1 MNGMAQQQDQ
11 QTVQIAGFI
20 QNFKTVT
27 TRTGKPMAIFT
38 IGNIPVKC
46 FDLTV
51 SNAEAWASTGTKI
64 VATGHFSNHQGKPEL
79 VAGGIAPV
87 PPGKGHA
94 DVQTAFSQAGSAD
107 KSVQRQVSTRETSM
121 ITENLSG
128 CVSNL
133 KIVATQSRRLMITF
147 KIGNASC
154 KAFGE
159 LASAI
164 QKTEGKQI
172 EVTARKGGFLGGT
185 EYAIETVKAI
195 DGVLVDLRDG
205 RTTTPGQHISK
216 KVETQEAAKAKVP
229 LDPELTVLEGKIG
242 SLRDIPTSSGLR
254 KAVFTIDGRPCKA
267 LGSHADGLLAR
278 YKDGDYT
285 HAEGYVE
292 NGPYGAEFVAS
303 KGWRLD
309 TNETKTQPTNE
320 AGFYTGPPPVTE
332 NIPTKTLTSA
342 VPYHRTESALEE
354 FERLGR
360 EYREKQN
367 RLSSPEPET
376 MEVGV

>member
-1 MNGMAQQQDQ
+1 MNSITQQQQ
-11 QTVQIAGFI
+11 SASLQIAGVI

-38 IGNIPVKC
+38 IGNIPAKC

-51 SNAEAWASTGTKI
+51 SNAEAWASMGTKI
-64 VATGHFSNHQGKPEL
+64 VVTGHISNHQGKAEL
-79 VAGGIAPV
+79 VADGIAPV
-87 PPGKGHA
+87 APGKGHA
-94 DVQTAFSQAGSAD
+94 DVQTAFSQAGSAE
-107 KSVQRQVSTRETSM
+107 KSVQKQVSTRETSTV
-121 ITENLSG
+121 TENLSG
-128 CVSNL
+128 CVNNL
-133 KIVATQSRRLMITF
+133 KIVTTHSGRLMITF

-154 KAFGE
+154 KAFGD

-185 EYAIETVKAI
+185 EYAIETVRAI
-195 DGVLVDLRDG
+195 DGVVVDLRDG

-216 KVETQEAAKAKVP
+216 KVETQEAAKAKVQ
-229 LDPELTVLEGKIG
+229 LDPGLTVLEGKIG
-242 SLRDIPTSSGLR
+242 SLRSIPTSSGLR
-254 KAVFTIDGRPCKA
+254 KAVFTVAGRPCKA
-267 LGSHADGLLAR
+267 LGSHADGLLAK

-285 HAEGYVE
+285 HVEGYVE

-303 KGWRLD
+303 SGYRLETEQTAQHID
-309 TNETKTQPTNE
+309 NET
-320 AGFYTGPPPVTE
+320 GFALPDT
-332 NIPTKTLTSA
+332 IPTKPLTS
-342 VPYHRTESALEE
+342 PKTESAQEE

-367 RLSSPEPET
+367 RLPSPEPKT
-376 MEVGV
+376 VQVGA